1 MEQSWRVAELLE
13 EIARKADPASVLKKA
28 IANGNRSGSMVSAT
42 VVFGGDE
49 CTAVYGF
56 PLIVLLDLNMPRRNG
71 FEFLEWVRQQPALRF
86 LTVEVLTSS
95 MRPQDLER
103 ALELGANSLFV
114 KPGRIDDLVKLLRSW
129 HQNGCHKTFLTLPFS

>member
-56 PLIVLLDLNMPRRNG
+56 PLDRLIEGVEGTPEEVVEWIKTGTTENEHVSIGTVLNKPTLLILQRRKDKYLAQ
-71 FEFLEWVRQQPALRF
+71 ELRQLMGMEKQ
-86 LTVEVLTSS
+86 T
-95 MRPQDLER
+95 
-103 ALELGANSLFV
+103 
-114 KPGRIDDLVKLLRSW
+114 
-129 HQNGCHKTFLTLPFS
+129 